1 MPKTKLHLLYLWVG
15 TLLLMACETS
25 ENPLDAIMASKAP
38 AIQNISQNLEKH
50 EVQILYTQIDRD
62 ANGQPVFT
70 EYGFQLNDKNYF
82 YPASTAKF
90 PAAVL
95 ALQKVNELQYRLP
108 GLSIDTPLKIL
119 QRSSGDVVMEADS
132 TQENGLPTLAHMVK
146 KVFLVSDNDAYNFL
160 YHFDGRNY
168 INQELRKRNIGPAQI
183 NHTFGTTI
191 RAATPGPYDFESEAG
206 SVSTASEGDTKLKFD
221 LNGLIK
227 GRGYTDNEGNLTE
240 EPFDFSEKNFFS
252 IRSLN
257 QILKAVIFPESLP
270 ENERF
275 DLTEEDYEFLRFWMS
290 RNALE
295 SDYPNYN
302 DGEHWESYVKYFMYG
317 DSKEPIPDH
326 IRIYN
331 KVGQAYGTSTD
342 VAYIKDEKNDI
353 EFMLVATVLT
363 NANGIFN
370 DGVYEYDELGVPFLA
385 ELGRQVYQHELNRK

>member
-1 MPKTKLHLLYLWVG
+1 MVLL
-15 TLLLMACETS
+15 
-25 ENPLDAIMASKAP
+25 
-38 AIQNISQNLEKH
+38 
-50 EVQILYTQIDRD
+50 R
-62 ANGQPVFT
+62 
-70 EYGFQLNDKNYF
+70 
-82 YPASTAKF
+82 
-90 PAAVL
+90 
-95 ALQKVNELQYRLP
+95 
-108 GLSIDTPLKIL
+108 SITPL
-119 QRSSGDVVMEADS
+119 A
-132 TQENGLPTLAHMVK
+132 
-146 KVFLVSDNDAYNFL
+146 
-160 YHFDGRNY
+160 
-168 INQELRKRNIGPAQI
+168 
-183 NHTFGTTI
+183 
-191 RAATPGPYDFESEAG
+191 
-206 SVSTASEGDTKLKFD
+206 
-221 LNGLIK
+221 
-227 GRGYTDNEGNLTE
+227 RGYTDNDGNLTE

-295 SDYPNYN
+295 SEYPNYN

-317 DSKEPIPDH
+317 DSKEPMPDH

-331 KVGQAYGTSTD
+331 KAGQAYGTSTD